1 MTKILIVNFGGRF
14 NKGGVALVNSM
25 IETLM
30 YFIPDCKFTA
40 LAHQANYNQYPIKII
55 ETVGSDSSLKAGLK
69 ALILILESL
78 SLMILSKFG
87 IYFKPFS
94 EIAREYAESDAVIN
108 TGGDNL
114 TEDYGILSLAFNLS
128 YLLIGLI
135 FKKPV
140 IIYAESIGPFKRKIS
155 RIMANFVLNKTNLIT
170 IREEISKR
178 NLDQINVNKPH
189 ICLTADSAFLLKA
202 VNTKKL
208 AELLE
213 AENITTNDT
222 PLVGISIS
230 KIISRYGFTDIEN
243 PEDKYQQYVSVM
255 AKTIR
260 YITDN
265 LGATVVIVPHVIDPR
280 KNDDRWVADDVCK
293 LIPDKSKVISIKED
307 YTPEELKGIIGHCD
321 LFIGARMHATIAST
335 SMMVPTIGIAY
346 SHKIYGIIG
355 EMLGQKEYIL
365 DVKEL
370 TYESLVSKID
380 NVWKN
385 RERIKEQLEM
395 KVPQVKEKAMLN
407 GKLVKE
413 LLSI

>member
-25 IETLM
+25 IETIK
-30 YFIPDCKFTA
+30 YFIPNCKFTA
-40 LAHQANYNQYPIKII
+40 LAHQANYNQYPITVI
-55 ETVGSDSSLKAGLK
+55 ETVGSNSSLKAGLK
-69 ALILILESL
+69 ALYLVVTSL
-78 SLMILSKFG
+78 LLMVFNRFG
-87 IYFKPFS
+87 IRLNPRN
-94 EIAREYAESDAVIN
+94 EILREYVESDAVIN

-114 TEDYGILSLAFNLS
+114 TEDYGTLSLAFNLS

-140 IIYAESIGPFKRKIS
+140 VIYAESIGPFRGRIS
-155 RIMANFVLNKTNLIT
+155 RLMANFVLNRVNLIT
-170 IREEISKR
+170 IREEISKK
-178 NLDQINVNKPH
+178 NLNLINVNKPR

-202 VNTKKL
+202 VNAKRLT
-208 AELLE
+208 ELLNTE
-213 AENITTNDT
+213 SITENDR

-230 KIISRYGFTDIEN
+230 KIISRYGFADIEK
-243 PEDKYQQYVSVM
+243 PEEKYQQYVSVM
-255 AKTIR
+255 AKTIE

-265 LGATVVIVPHVIDPR
+265 LEATVVIVPHVIDPR

-293 LIPDKSKVISIKED
+293 LISNKSKVISIKED

-335 SMMVPTIGIAY
+335 SMLVPTIGIAY
-346 SHKIYGIIG
+346 SHKIYGIVG

-370 TYESLVSKID
+370 TYESLISKID
-380 NVWKN
+380 DVWKN
-385 RERIKEQLEM
+385 RETIKEQLGI
-395 KVPQVKEKAMLN
+395 KVPQVKERAMLN

-413 LLSI
+413 LLSA

>member
-25 IETLM
+25 IETIK
-30 YFIPDCKFTA
+30 YFIPNCKFTA
-40 LAHQANYNQYPIKII
+40 LAHQANYNQYPIKVI
-55 ETVGSDSSLKAGLK
+55 ETVGSNSSLKAGLK
-69 ALILILESL
+69 ALYLVVTSL
-78 SLMILSKFG
+78 LLMVFNRFG
-87 IYFKPFS
+87 IRLNPRN
-94 EIAREYAESDAVIN
+94 EILREYVESDAVIN

-114 TEDYGILSLAFNLS
+114 TEDYGTLSLAFNLS

-140 IIYAESIGPFKRKIS
+140 VIYAESIGPFRGRIS
-155 RIMANFVLNKTNLIT
+155 RLMANFVLNRVNLIT
-170 IREEISKR
+170 IREEISKK
-178 NLDQINVNKPH
+178 NLNLINVNKPR

-202 VNTKKL
+202 VTAKRL
-208 AELLE
+208 TELLNT
-213 AENITTNDT
+213 ENITENDR

-230 KIISRYGFTDIEN
+230 KIISRYGFADIEK
-243 PEDKYQQYVSVM
+243 PEEKYQQYVSVM
-255 AKTIR
+255 AKTIE

-265 LGATVVIVPHVIDPR
+265 LEATVVIVPHVIDPR

-293 LIPDKSKVISIKED
+293 LISNKSKVISIKED

-335 SMMVPTIGIAY
+335 SMLVPTIGIAY
-346 SHKIYGIIG
+346 SHKIYGIVG

-370 TYESLVSKID
+370 TYESLISKID
-380 NVWKN
+380 DVWKN
-385 RERIKEQLEM
+385 RETIKEQLGI
-395 KVPQVKEKAMLN
+395 KVPQVKERAMLN

-413 LLSI
+413 LLSA

>member
-25 IETLM
+25 IETIK
-30 YFIPDCKFTA
+30 YFIPDCTFTA
-40 LAHQANYNQYPIKII
+40 LAHQANYNQYPIKVI
-55 ETVGSDSSLKAGLK
+55 ETVGSNSSLKAGLK
-69 ALILILESL
+69 ALYLVVTSL
-78 SLMILSKFG
+78 LLMVFNRFG
-87 IYFKPFS
+87 IRLNPIN
-94 EIAREYAESDAVIN
+94 EILREYVESDAVIN

-114 TEDYGILSLAFNLS
+114 TEDYGTLSLAFNLS

-140 IIYAESIGPFKRKIS
+140 VIYAESIGPFRGRIS
-155 RIMANFVLNKTNLIT
+155 RLMANFVLNRVNLIT
-170 IREEISKR
+170 IREEISKK
-178 NLDQINVNKPH
+178 NLNLINVNKPR

-202 VNTKKL
+202 VNAKRLT
-208 AELLE
+208 ELLNTE
-213 AENITTNDT
+213 SITENDR

-230 KIISRYGFTDIEN
+230 KIISRYGFADIEK
-243 PEDKYQQYVSVM
+243 PEEKYQQYVSVM
-255 AKTIR
+255 AKTIE

-265 LGATVVIVPHVIDPR
+265 LEATVVIVPHVIDPR

-293 LIPDKSKVISIKED
+293 LIANKSKVISIKED

-335 SMMVPTIGIAY
+335 SMLVPTIGIAY
-346 SHKIYGIIG
+346 SHKIYGIVG

-370 TYESLVSKID
+370 TYESLISKID
-380 NVWKN
+380 DVWKN
-385 RERIKEQLEM
+385 RETIKEQLGI
-395 KVPQVKEKAMLN
+395 KVPQIKERAMLN

-413 LLSI
+413 LLSA

>member
-25 IETLM
+25 IETIK
-30 YFIPDCKFTA
+30 YFIPNCKFTA
-40 LAHQANYNQYPIKII
+40 LAHQANYNQYPITVI
-55 ETVGSDSSLKAGLK
+55 ETVGSNSSLKAGLK
-69 ALILILESL
+69 ALYLVVTSL
-78 SLMILSKFG
+78 LLMVFNRFG
-87 IYFKPFS
+87 IRLNPRN
-94 EIAREYAESDAVIN
+94 EILREYVESDAVIN

-114 TEDYGILSLAFNLS
+114 TEDYGTLSLAFNLS

-140 IIYAESIGPFKRKIS
+140 VIYAESIGPFRGRIS
-155 RIMANFVLNKTNLIT
+155 RLMANFVLNRVNLIT
-170 IREEISKR
+170 IREEISKK
-178 NLDQINVNKPH
+178 NLNLINVNKPR

-202 VNTKKL
+202 VTAKRL
-208 AELLE
+208 TELLNT
-213 AENITTNDT
+213 ENITENDR

-230 KIISRYGFTDIEN
+230 KIISRYGFADIEK
-243 PEDKYQQYVSVM
+243 PEEKYQQYVSVM
-255 AKTIR
+255 AKTIE

-265 LGATVVIVPHVIDPR
+265 LEATVVIVPHVIDPR

-293 LIPDKSKVISIKED
+293 LISNKSKVISIKED

-335 SMMVPTIGIAY
+335 SMLVPTIGIAY
-346 SHKIYGIIG
+346 SHKIYGIVG

-370 TYESLVSKID
+370 TYESLISKID
-380 NVWKN
+380 DVWKN
-385 RERIKEQLEM
+385 RETIKEQLGI
-395 KVPQVKEKAMLN
+395 KVPQVKERAMLN

-413 LLSI
+413 LLSA

>member
-25 IETLM
+25 IETIK
-30 YFIPDCKFTA
+30 YFIPNCKFTA
-40 LAHQANYNQYPIKII
+40 LAHQANYNQYPITVI
-55 ETVGSDSSLKAGLK
+55 ETVGSNSSLKAGLK
-69 ALILILESL
+69 ALYLVVTSL
-78 SLMILSKFG
+78 LLMVFNRFG
-87 IYFKPFS
+87 IRLNPRN
-94 EIAREYAESDAVIN
+94 EILREYVESDAVIN

-114 TEDYGILSLAFNLS
+114 TEDYGTLSLAFNLS

-140 IIYAESIGPFKRKIS
+140 VIYAESIGPFRGLIS
-155 RIMANFVLNKTNLIT
+155 RLMANFVLNRVNLIT
-170 IREEISKR
+170 IREEISKK
-178 NLDQINVNKPH
+178 NLNLINVNKPR

-202 VNTKKL
+202 VTAKRL
-208 AELLE
+208 TELLNT
-213 AENITTNDT
+213 ENITENDR

-230 KIISRYGFTDIEN
+230 KIISRYGFADIEK
-243 PEDKYQQYVSVM
+243 PEEKYQQYVSVM
-255 AKTIR
+255 AKTIE

-265 LGATVVIVPHVIDPR
+265 LEATVVIVPHVIDPR

-293 LIPDKSKVISIKED
+293 LISNKSKVISIKED

-335 SMMVPTIGIAY
+335 SMLVPTIGIAY
-346 SHKIYGIIG
+346 SHKIYGIVG

-370 TYESLVSKID
+370 TYESLISKID
-380 NVWKN
+380 DVWKN
-385 RERIKEQLEM
+385 RETIKEQLGI
-395 KVPQVKEKAMLN
+395 KVPQVKERAMLN

-413 LLSI
+413 LLSA

>member
-25 IETLM
+25 IETIK
-30 YFIPDCKFTA
+30 YFIPNCKFTA
-40 LAHQANYNQYPIKII
+40 LAHQANYNQYPITVI
-55 ETVGSDSSLKAGLK
+55 ETVGSNSSLKAGLK
-69 ALILILESL
+69 ALYLVVTSL
-78 SLMILSKFG
+78 LLMVFNRFG
-87 IYFKPFS
+87 IRLNPRNK
-94 EIAREYAESDAVIN
+94 ILREYVESDAVIN

-114 TEDYGILSLAFNLS
+114 TEDYGTLSLAFNLS

-140 IIYAESIGPFKRKIS
+140 VIYAESIGPFRGRIS
-155 RIMANFVLNKTNLIT
+155 RLMANFVLNRVNLIT
-170 IREEISKR
+170 IREEISKK
-178 NLDQINVNKPH
+178 NLNLINVNKPR

-202 VNTKKL
+202 VNAKRLT
-208 AELLE
+208 ELLNTE
-213 AENITTNDT
+213 SITENDR

-230 KIISRYGFTDIEN
+230 KIISRYGFADIEK
-243 PEDKYQQYVSVM
+243 PEEKYQQYVSVM
-255 AKTIR
+255 AKTIE
-260 YITDN
+260 YITDS
-265 LGATVVIVPHVIDPR
+265 LEATVVIVPHVIDPR

-293 LIPDKSKVISIKED
+293 LISNKSKVISIKED

-335 SMMVPTIGIAY
+335 SMLVPTIGIAY
-346 SHKIYGIIG
+346 SHKIYGIVG

-370 TYESLVSKID
+370 TYESLISKID
-380 NVWKN
+380 DVWKN
-385 RERIKEQLEM
+385 RETIKEQLGI
-395 KVPQVKEKAMLN
+395 KVPQVKERAMLN

-413 LLSI
+413 LLSA